1 MIVSTG
7 TAHPSCAASA
17 AGLCLPPRAVLATMG
32 CDCDCRLCQAC
43 CPQAELLGSSGHMPL
58 CAESV
63 RACTMLSKTQMCIN
77 LHVKLHMNFG
87 ENLARSSTETLPSI

>member
-1 MIVSTG
+1 M
-7 TAHPSCAASA
+7 
-17 AGLCLPPRAVLATMG
+17 R
-32 CDCDCRLCQAC
+32 
-43 CPQAELLGSSGHMPL
+43 L